1 MAYERERAA
10 ALEAVRRAS
19 RLTRAVQATLRASG
33 TLTKG
38 DRSPVT
44 VADFGA
50 QAVVSA
56 TLAAA
61 FPHIPLVGEEDAA
74 ELRRPENAALAD
86 RVTAHVQPVLEM
98 DRDEVLQAIDR
109 GTHAGGPEGAFW
121 VLDPID
127 GTKGFLRGEQY
138 AVALGL
144 VVDGEVVA
152 AVLGCPN
159 LPADLSA
166 PDAGPRGALLS
177 AVRGEGTR
185 LHPLQGEASSPAA
198 VDRVDAIADIVLVES
213 VEKAHSDQSWS
224 AQVAARMG
232 ITAAPVRIDS
242 QCKYAVV
249 ARGDAGL
256 YLRLPTRPGYV
267 ERIWDHAAGSLVV
280 TEAGGRVT
288 DVDGAPLDFSRGRG
302 LERNRGII
310 ASAGVGHD
318 EALAAVRACLGG

>member
-1 MAYERERAA
+1 MAYEREREA

-19 RLTRAVQATLRASG
+19 RLTRAVQTTLGAPG

-38 DRSPVT
+38 DKSPVT

-74 ELRRPENAALAD
+74 ELRRPENAELAA
-86 RVTAHVQPVLEM
+86 RVTAHVQPVLQMSEE
-98 DRDEVLQAIDR
+98 EVLAAIDR
-109 GTHAGGPEGAFW
+109 GTYPGGPEGAFW

-138 AVALGL
+138 AVAQGL

-152 AVLGCPN
+152 GVLGCPN

-166 PDAGPRGALLS
+166 PDAGTRGALLS
-177 AVRGEGTR
+177 AVRGAGTR
-185 LHPLQGEASSPAA
+185 LHPLTGETSTPAA
-198 VDRVDAIADIVLVES
+198 VRRAGSIADIVLVES

-224 AQVAARMG
+224 AKVAQRMG
-232 ITAAPVRIDS
+232 ITAAAVRIDS
-242 QCKYAVV
+242 QCKYATV

-267 ERIWDHAAGSLVV
+267 ERIWDHAAGALVV

-288 DVDGAPLDFSRGRG
+288 DVDGKPLDFSRGRG
-302 LERNRGII
+302 LEGNRGII

-318 EALAAVRACLGG
+318 EALAAVQAAMAG